1 MKKIL
6 IFDAYPSIR
15 ELLAEE
21 LAGEG
26 NMVVPVGN
34 PDLIPELITTF
45 DPDLFILDPYIRGG
59 MTWELFDAV
68 KAKNPDLP
76 IFLFTHWA
84 SPDPHFDRAEAYLP
98 KSYSLGKLADAVKKI
113 PARRLRKS
121 SPRDVSPPKKNE
133 IIN

>member
-1 MKKIL
+1 MKRIL

-15 ELLAEE
+15 ELLTEE

-34 PDLIPELITTF
+34 PDLIPELINTF

-68 KAKNPDLP
+68 KVKNPDLP
-76 IFLFTHWA
+76 ILLFTHWA
-84 SPDPHFDRAEAYLP
+84 APDPHFDRAEAYLP
-98 KSYSLGKLADAVKKI
+98 KSYSLEKLNAAVKKI
-113 PARRLRKS
+113 PDRKMRES
-121 SPRDVSPPKKNE
+121 SWRKVSLPKKSENM
-133 IIN
+133 